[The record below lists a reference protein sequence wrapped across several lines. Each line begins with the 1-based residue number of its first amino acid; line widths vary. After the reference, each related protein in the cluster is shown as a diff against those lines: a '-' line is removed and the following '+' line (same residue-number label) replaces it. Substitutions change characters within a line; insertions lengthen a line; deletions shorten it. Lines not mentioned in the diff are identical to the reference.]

1 MRSKCEHLLAFSFH
15 KTVIFIALSHFNN
28 KYNLALYRSIPTRV
42 LTALQTANRS
52 ISSSHVPHLPHIN
65 LAAHYS
71 APGAV
76 RGDKS
81 LNDKSAKAPTDQD

>member
-28 KYNLALYRSIPTRV
+28 KYNLALYRSIPTQV
-42 LTALQTANRS
+42 LTTLQM
-52 ISSSHVPHLPHIN
+52 IQPCPPLPQGN

-76 RGDKS
+76 RGT
-81 LNDKSAKAPTDQD
+81 NH

>member
-28 KYNLALYRSIPTRV
+28 KYNLALYRSIPTQV
-42 LTALQTANRS
+42 LTTLQINTAMS
-52 ISSSHVPHLPHIN
+52 PTSSGQSSCSLLCPWC
-65 LAAHYS
+65 S
-71 APGAV
+71 E
-76 RGDKS
+76 GDKS

>member
-1 MRSKCEHLLAFSFH
+1 MRSKSEHLLAFSFH

-42 LTALQTANRS
+42 LTTLQIDTAMS
-52 ISSSHVPHLPHIN
+52 PTSSGQCSCSLLCPWC
-65 LAAHYS
+65 S
-71 APGAV
+71 E
-76 RGDKS
+76 GDKS

>member
-28 KYNLALYRSIPTRV
+28 KYNLAIYRSIPTQV
-42 LTALQTANRS
+42 LTTLQIDTAMS
-52 ISSSHVPHLPHIN
+52 PTSSGQSSCSLLCPWC
-65 LAAHYS
+65 S
-71 APGAV
+71 E
-76 RGDKS
+76 GDKS